1 MFSYFLIGGP
11 VELAPTISGYRD
23 HILPTRTIGDP
34 STGTDVIENGEPSS
48 PQEEGAIDPNAAGRE
63 EGTRPRFVELPK
75 NSLFGQLGGPSK
87 SPVAE
92 GDQPL
97 RVLVVD
103 DDQLTRRLMRRML
116 QRLGC
121 IVSTAEN
128 GQVAYEMICDDK
140 RTPASETSP
149 GELGSSVQDLSPI
162 QRDFD
167 GPRYEIILLDNQMPV
182 LSGLELIAKLRE
194 LGRTDFVVGVTG
206 KLMI

>member
-1 MFSYFLIGGP
+1 
-11 VELAPTISGYRD
+11 
-23 HILPTRTIGDP
+23 
-34 STGTDVIENGEPSS
+34 
-48 PQEEGAIDPNAAGRE
+48 
-63 EGTRPRFVELPK
+63 
-75 NSLFGQLGGPSK
+75 
-87 SPVAE
+87 
-92 GDQPL
+92 
-97 RVLVVD
+97 
-103 DDQLTRRLMRRML
+103 ML

-121 IVSTAEN
+121 IVSAAEN